1 MSQNQISIAPAL
13 LTNVSYTIRANCLKP
28 AIPRLNSAN
37 FYSTIALT
45 IASGMNSHLAISDRF
60 HAL

>member
-1 MSQNQISIAPAL
+1 MPQNQISIAPAL
-13 LTNVSYTIRANCLKP
+13 LTNVSYTSRAMCLKP
-28 AIPRLNSAN
+28 ATPRLNSAN